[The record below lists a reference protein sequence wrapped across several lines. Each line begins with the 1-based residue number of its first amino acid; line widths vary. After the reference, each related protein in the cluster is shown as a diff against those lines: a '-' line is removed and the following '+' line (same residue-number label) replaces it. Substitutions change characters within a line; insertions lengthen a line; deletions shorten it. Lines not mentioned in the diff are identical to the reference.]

1 MRTFP
6 CFGIEFYSDAGPRGP
21 ARCPAMACFVA
32 LVTLLLA
39 RGAWG
44 LCANTAAAEPTI
56 DPERAARY
64 FEEAEALSRQ
74 DAGRLWGVPLYGP
87 MILVDPGSHEAVANQ
102 ADAEGRLAKSGKVF
116 MGKLPPDVMVANTSM
131 DWAGVHWT
139 MIAWPLPK
147 DPDDRARLMMHE
159 CFHRIQDTLGMEA
172 ASPVNAHLESR
183 EGRTWLFL
191 EWRALEVALEENGA
205 RRKEALGDALLFRA
219 YRQSLFPKAGE
230 EERALEMNEGL
241 AEYTGAKLSARSIAE
256 MMVRAAC
263 GLRQARG
270 EEGLARHFAYVSGPA
285 YGALL
290 DSSGAEWRS
299 QVKTTPDF
307 AALSRAAYNLGPAT
321 FSAAQALERARAYRG
336 DYVIAAEK
344 ERENGFRERTAK
356 YRAKFLSGPVL
367 ILPVGKTFG
376 YTFDPGQ
383 TLPLDGTNTIYFYSR
398 VTADWGTLDAPG
410 GVLMIRQAGGILRL
424 QVPAPAKLSGSP
436 LQGDGWTLTPQKGWA
451 LAPGERAGDYVL
463 KPENAQP

>member
-1 MRTFP
+1 MRTLPF
-6 CFGIEFYSDAGPRGP
+6 FRNELSSHAGPRCP
-21 ARCPAMACFVA
+21 ARACSVA
-32 LVTLLLA
+32 LATLLLA
-39 RGAWG
+39 RGTWG
-44 LCANTAAAEPTI
+44 ISVPVAAAAPTI

-87 MILVDPGSHEAVANQ
+87 MILVAPETHDAVANQ
-102 ADAEGRLAKSGKVF
+102 PDAEGRLAKNGKVF
-116 MGKLPPDVMVANTSM
+116 VGKLPPDVMVANTSI

-139 MIAWPLPK
+139 MVAWPLPE
-147 DPDDRARLMMHE
+147 DPDARARLMMHE
-159 CFHRIQDTLGMEA
+159 CFHRIQNEMGTGA

-183 EGRTWLFL
+183 QGRTWLFL

-205 RRKEALGDALLFRA
+205 LRTEALGDALLFRA
-219 YRQSLFPKAGE
+219 YRQSLFPKGGE

-241 AEYTGAKLSARSIAE
+241 AEYTGVKLSSRSISE

-299 QVKTTPDF
+299 QVKAIPDF
-307 AALSRAAYNLGPAT
+307 AALSRAAYTLGPVAP
-321 FSAAQALERARAYRG
+321 SAEQALERARDYRG
-336 DYVIAAEK
+336 EYVIAVEK
-344 ERENGFRERTAK
+344 ERENSFRERTAK
-356 YRAKFLSGPVL
+356 YRAEFLSGPVL
-367 ILPVGKTFG
+367 ILPVGKAFS

-383 TLPLDGTNTIYFYSR
+383 TLPLDETNTIYFSSR
-398 VTADWGTLDAPG
+398 VTDDWGILDAPG
-410 GVLMIRQAGGILRL
+410 GVLMIRQAGGIVRL
-424 QVPAPAKLSGSP
+424 QVPAPANSTGSP
-436 LQGDGWTLTPQKGWA
+436 VQGDGWTLTPQKGWA
-451 LAPGERAGDYVL
+451 LAPGERPGDYVL